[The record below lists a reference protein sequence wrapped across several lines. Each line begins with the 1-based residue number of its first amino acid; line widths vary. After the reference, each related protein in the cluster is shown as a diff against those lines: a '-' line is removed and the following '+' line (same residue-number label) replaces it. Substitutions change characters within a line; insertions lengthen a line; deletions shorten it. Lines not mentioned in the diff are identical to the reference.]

1 MMFGTITIVLI
12 EGMSIIIDEGSK
24 IIIQAM
30 TENEGRF
37 HTASML
43 SYETKV
49 VAGVTPCKGGQ
60 ETEIITEENLI
71 K

>member
-24 IIIQAM
+24 IIVQAM
-30 TENEGRF
+30 TGNEGRF

-43 SYETKV
+43 SYGTKV
-49 VAGVTPCKGGQ
+49 AAGVIPCKGGQ